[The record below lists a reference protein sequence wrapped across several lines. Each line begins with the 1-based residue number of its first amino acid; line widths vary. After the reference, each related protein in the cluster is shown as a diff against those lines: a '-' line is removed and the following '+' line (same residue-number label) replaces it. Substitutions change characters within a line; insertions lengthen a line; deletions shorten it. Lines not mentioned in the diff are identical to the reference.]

1 MTLRSFN
8 SDHHQIWC
16 DVLTSQPFACFL
28 AALTIGVL
36 VEATA
41 MVFGIWKYR
50 SPTYPV
56 LNLLITFGLV
66 QGLGIGWVIGGRQV
80 FTGIAPVL
88 FMVGAVIGILVEG
101 LNDYWWRGWSWSE
114 RPLLGIERAIDK
126 SAFVGVAWGFVPVV
140 SVALARLALAGDIG
154 G

>member
-1 MTLRSFN
+1 M
-8 SDHHQIWC
+8 
-16 DVLTSQPFACFL
+16 LTSQPFACFL
-28 AALTIGVL
+28 AALAIGVL

-50 SPTYPV
+50 SRTFLV
-56 LNLLITFGLV
+56 LNVLITFGLV
-66 QGLGIGWVIGGRQV
+66 EGLGIGWVIGGRQG
-80 FTGIAPVL
+80 FAGIAPVL

-101 LNDYWWRGWSWSE
+101 LNDYWWRGWSWSD

-126 SAFVGVAWGFVPVV
+126 SAFIGVGWGFVPVF
-140 SVALARLALAGDIG
+140 SVALARLALVGDIG